1 MSLTGRFN
9 FRKTL
14 TGKFILQVEEDRKSV
29 FRIFG
34 KRQSH
39 RRWRDAT
46 TLDLAAPELR
56 TLIDLR
62 QKPHFVSQT
71 YVAPQGSPAP
81 AAAVPNEAPAPDSAP
96 ASSVASALPIADD
109 PVVTRH

>member
-14 TGKFILQVEEDRKSV
+14 TGKIILQVEEDRKSM
-29 FRIFG
+29 FRLFG
-34 KRQSH
+34 KRPCH

-46 TLDLAAPELR
+46 TMDLAAPELR
-56 TLIDLR
+56 ALIDLR
-62 QKPHFVSQT
+62 QKPQFMPQSFVSPLGT
-71 YVAPQGSPAP
+71 PVSSTPVAHDEAP
-81 AAAVPNEAPAPDSAP
+81 AA
-96 ASSVASALPIADD
+96 SVGSALPITED

>member
-14 TGKFILQVEEDRKSV
+14 TGKIILQVEEDRKSM

-62 QKPHFVSQT
+62 QKPHFVPQT
-71 YVAPQGSPAP
+71 YVAPQGPPTSSTTISNETPAS
-81 AAAVPNEAPAPDSAP
+81 DSAP
-96 ASSVASALPIADD
+96 APSAASALPIADD
-109 PVVTRH
+109 PIVTRH